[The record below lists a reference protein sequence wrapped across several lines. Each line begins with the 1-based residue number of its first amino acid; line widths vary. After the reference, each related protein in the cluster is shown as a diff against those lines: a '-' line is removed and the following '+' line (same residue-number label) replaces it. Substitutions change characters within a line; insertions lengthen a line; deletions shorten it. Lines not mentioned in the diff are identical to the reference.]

1 MPAVNADLVEGLR
14 HWIGPSLEGTP
25 NWEHLLLQASGRIVA
40 RGGQAR
46 SWSRVV
52 SALSEAVFGLE
63 AAVQP
68 AEQPREVE
76 AAQQPHEVEAA
87 QQPHEVEAA
96 QQPHEVQQLT
106 LPAISPQL
114 AFELLMPQSWL
125 QATLDLL
132 IERRQLIFYG
142 PPGTGKTFLARK
154 LAHHVCADPADMRMI
169 QFHPSYSYEDFVEG
183 YQPRTAPDGALT
195 YELVD
200 GPLRELSRQAQDHP
214 ERPHVLLI
222 DEINRGNMAKI
233 FGELYFLLEYRDEP
247 LRLQYSSHETF
258 RLPPNILL
266 IGTMSTAD
274 RSNALLD
281 AGLRRRFSFVE
292 LTPIA
297 TPVEGLLERWLERHE
312 LDPEPGVLL
321 DTLNS
326 MLIEADGDPDLA
338 IGPSYF
344 LTRHGGS
351 PDLEAIWGH
360 DLCAAPRR
368 ALPRLRSQRQ
378 G

>member
-1 MPAVNADLVEGLR
+1 
-14 HWIGPSLEGTP
+14 
-25 NWEHLLLQASGRIVA
+25 
-40 RGGQAR
+40 
-46 SWSRVV
+46 
-52 SALSEAVFGLE
+52 
-63 AAVQP
+63 
-68 AEQPREVE
+68 
-76 AAQQPHEVEAA
+76 
-87 QQPHEVEAA
+87 
-96 QQPHEVQQLT
+96 
-106 LPAISPQL
+106 
-114 AFELLMPQSWL
+114 MPQSWL

-132 IERRQLIFYG
+132 IERRQLVFYG

-154 LAHHVCADPADMRMI
+154 LAHHVCADPADMRLI

-183 YQPRTAPDGALT
+183 YQPRTAPDGTLT

-222 DEINRGNMAKI
+222 DEINRGNMAKV

-258 RLPPNILL
+258 RLPSNLLL
-266 IGTMSTAD
+266 IGTMNTAD
-274 RSNALLD
+274 RSIALLD

-292 LTPIA
+292 LTPNA

-326 MLIEADGDPDLA
+326 MLIEADGDADRA

-344 LTRHGGS
+344 LTRHGGA
-351 PDLEAIWGH
+351 PDLEAIWRH
-360 DLCAAPRR
+360 DLSPLLEERFHGSGRNVKADFGLERVQAEAARRAASGTEAAAPPIW
-368 ALPRLRSQRQ
+368 A
-378 G
+378 